1 MKQTSLFLLIAL
13 FSFSCSSTINKIFSE
28 NKTPH
33 EKYAD
38 KIEDNKLDDTPEGR
52 LWLAASK
59 GALEAPQTILLPYR
73 QNGYF
78 HPDKPRSLGL
88 RFQAR
93 HGEKIMFAFHKKP
106 SASLVLYA
114 DLFKAGDVFA
124 DPLMSADTGDLQ
136 LSFEVVE
143 TGSYILRLQPELFN
157 SGDYSLS
164 ISVGPSLAFPVSGK
178 ADIGSFW
185 GAGRDGGKRSHE
197 GIDIFAAKGTPAVAA
212 ADGYVTG
219 VKEGGIGGK
228 TIWLRPAG
236 KSYTLYYAHLDK
248 QLVAEGQ
255 FVKKG
260 ETIGLVGNT
269 GNARTTPAHL
279 HFGVYTFGGAVDP
292 LPFVNRSNKTAP
304 EVPERN
310 LAGSLKLTKSKKTA
324 TNTIK
329 ANTEL
334 VPMAVTSKGYIAEL
348 PDGTLMQIGFN
359 EAKIIKP
366 QQKMATGV
374 VTNPGAPSRKS

>member
-1 MKQTSLFLLIAL
+1 M
-13 FSFSCSSTINKIFSE
+13 
-28 NKTPH
+28 
-33 EKYAD
+33 
-38 KIEDNKLDDTPEGR
+38 
-52 LWLAASK
+52 
-59 GALEAPQTILLPYR
+59 
-73 QNGYF
+73 
-78 HPDKPRSLGL
+78 
-88 RFQAR
+88 
-93 HGEKIMFAFHKKP
+93 
-106 SASLVLYA
+106 
-114 DLFKAGDVFA
+114 
-124 DPLMSADTGDLQ
+124 
-136 LSFEVVE
+136 
-143 TGSYILRLQPELFN
+143 
-157 SGDYSLS
+157 
-164 ISVGPSLAFPVSGK
+164 
-178 ADIGSFW
+178 
-185 GAGRDGGKRSHE
+185 
-197 GIDIFAAKGTPAVAA
+197 
-212 ADGYVTG
+212 
-219 VKEGGIGGK
+219 
-228 TIWLRPAG
+228 RPAG

-292 LPFVNRSNKTAP
+292 LPFVNRTNKTAP

-334 VPMAVTSKGYIAEL
+334 VPLAVTSKGYIAEL

>member
-136 LSFEVVE
+136 LNFEVVE
-143 TGSYILRLQPELFN
+143 TGSYILRL
-157 SGDYSLS
+157 
-164 ISVGPSLAFPVSGK
+164 
-178 ADIGSFW
+178 
-185 GAGRDGGKRSHE
+185 
-197 GIDIFAAKGTPAVAA
+197 
-212 ADGYVTG
+212 
-219 VKEGGIGGK
+219 
-228 TIWLRPAG
+228 
-236 KSYTLYYAHLDK
+236 
-248 QLVAEGQ
+248 
-255 FVKKG
+255 
-260 ETIGLVGNT
+260 
-269 GNARTTPAHL
+269 
-279 HFGVYTFGGAVDP
+279 
-292 LPFVNRSNKTAP
+292 
-304 EVPERN
+304 
-310 LAGSLKLTKSKKTA
+310 
-324 TNTIK
+324 
-329 ANTEL
+329 
-334 VPMAVTSKGYIAEL
+334 
-348 PDGTLMQIGFN
+348 
-359 EAKIIKP
+359 
-366 QQKMATGV
+366 
-374 VTNPGAPSRKS
+374 